1 MAETSDG
8 KVSRR
13 TALAAVGGVAIA
25 ASGAAAAD
33 VPVVAGTIERI
44 YEGRS
49 VRGRFEEALCKALD
63 ALRADLG
70 GPDIVDG
77 GAKANWRLL
86 DVSGVSG
93 GVVDR
98 HEVRVKIVATCD
110 TRWPRTKAAEPG
122 AAADLPSEIA

>member
-1 MAETSDG
+1 VMGEPSVE
-8 KVSRR
+8 KLSRR
-13 TALAAVGGVAIA
+13 AAIGAVAAAALIPP
-25 ASGAAAAD
+25 SAAAAD
-33 VPVVAGTIERI
+33 PPSIAGTVERT

-49 VRGRFEEALCKALD
+49 VRGRFEEALTKALD

-77 GAKANWRLL
+77 GAKASWRLL
-86 DVSGVSG
+86 DVCGVTG

-110 TRWPRTKAAEPG
+110 TRWPRTKHAELG
-122 AAADLPSEIA
+122 AAAGGGGM